1 VGSAVRRDADVRAAA
16 ERAGLDIS
24 PPPAGEARAEVASRD
39 YVETQMQR
47 RAGAESGG
55 AGLSQGRSATATAI
69 GAGTGTGGDS
79 GGEGALHKF
88 ARGTVKALKVTGL
101 RPPVSDVAG

>member
-1 VGSAVRRDADVRAAA
+1 MGSAVRRDADVRAAA

-24 PPPAGEARAEVASRD
+24 PPSAGEARAEVGSRD
-39 YVETQMQR
+39 YVETQMQK

-79 GGEGALHKF
+79 GEGALHKF